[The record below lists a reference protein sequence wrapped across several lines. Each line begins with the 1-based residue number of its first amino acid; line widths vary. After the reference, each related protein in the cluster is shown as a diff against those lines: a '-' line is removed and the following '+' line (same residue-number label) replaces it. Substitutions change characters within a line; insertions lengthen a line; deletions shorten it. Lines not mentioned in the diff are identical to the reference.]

1 MIKRGYGA
9 ASRGL
14 WRRLSLVLRSCR
26 PLESSNG
33 WHNKCSHAPKHIW
46 AQFKGNIRDT
56 GCNIMIKRV
65 FTIFILT
72 LLLLFSSPVYS
83 LDTSSKTLEKY
94 TKKISNKFTRTYC
107 NTTKFGISYDGALA
121 FAIGETNKEFKNNK
135 LNKLIDYSLLKNSI
149 VNDLENNCQV
159 YDFAITSLENLKF
172 N

>member
-1 MIKRGYGA
+1 
-9 ASRGL
+9 
-14 WRRLSLVLRSCR
+14 
-26 PLESSNG
+26 
-33 WHNKCSHAPKHIW
+33 
-46 AQFKGNIRDT
+46 
-56 GCNIMIKRV
+56 MIKRV

-72 LLLLFSSPVYS
+72 LLLLFNSPVYS

-107 NTTKFGISYDGALA
+107 NTTKFGISYDGSLA

-135 LNKLIDYSLLKNSI
+135 LNKFIDYSLLKNSI

-159 YDFAITSLENLKF
+159 YDFAIGKLENLKF

>member
-1 MIKRGYGA
+1 M
-9 ASRGL
+9 
-14 WRRLSLVLRSCR
+14 V
-26 PLESSNG
+26 
-33 WHNKCSHAPKHIW
+33 
-46 AQFKGNIRDT
+46 
-56 GCNIMIKRV
+56 KRV
-65 FTIFILT
+65 FAIFTLT
-72 LLLLFSSPVYS
+72 FLFLFSTPVYS

-135 LNKLIDYSLLKNSI
+135 LNKFIDYSLLKNSI

-159 YDFAITSLENLKF
+159 YDFEISNLENLEF

>member
-1 MIKRGYGA
+1 
-9 ASRGL
+9 
-14 WRRLSLVLRSCR
+14 
-26 PLESSNG
+26 
-33 WHNKCSHAPKHIW
+33 
-46 AQFKGNIRDT
+46 
-56 GCNIMIKRV
+56 MIKRV

-72 LLLLFSSPVYS
+72 LLFLFSSPVHS

-107 NTTKFGISYDGALA
+107 NTTKFGISYEGALA

-135 LNKLIDYSLLKNSI
+135 LNKLIDYSILKNSI

-159 YDFAITSLENLKF
+159 YDFDISNLENLKF